1 MNLSGQQRKNLS
13 AALNDAFRDKA
24 SLEQMLAFEL
34 DKNLDAIAGGN
45 SLQDIVFN
53 LIKIAS
59 AQGWVEDLVRAAI
72 DSNPGNP
79 QLKIIAE
86 QLLPNH
92 NTEAH
97 KVSSPNIPSQQSVET
112 QQILILAAIPQG
124 LRLDKEIRDIVEA
137 IRRAVKRDKW
147 EIQLRTAVR
156 PQDIRRAL
164 AEEQPSIV
172 HFCGHGMED
181 GSLVLED
188 EEGNHK
194 AVSPFVLAAL
204 FKLHANHV
212 KCVLLNACYSSKSAV
227 AISQHIDYTIGM
239 NQPIGDKGAIVFA
252 IGFYDG
258 LGYENAESLDII
270 QRAFD
275 EGLVALQMEDASLLQ
290 IPVLKRKAEWNENPI
305 PEAMTSLDFESSI
318 VGNHLHNSYP
328 MQLEYPDGSVP
339 LLSPFYIER
348 DSITSVYETLLKSGS
363 LIRIKAPK
371 LMGKTSLLTRLLAEA
386 TQQNFQSVYL
396 DLRGID
402 KAILTN
408 LDNFLRWFCVRVSD
422 ELNLEN
428 QVSLA
433 WNSILGSNDNC
444 TAYFKKYILGKINQ
458 PVVLGLDEVDRLFSY
473 SEVVEDFLG
482 LLRSWHEKGKT
493 SDVWKKLHLVLAHS
507 TEVYI
512 PLDVHQS
519 PFNAGLPVE
528 LEEFN
533 QQQTREL
540 VKKHGIQDADAVL
553 EGLRA
558 MVGGHPYLLRLA
570 MYEIAVGKVTLK
582 SLLQSATTEA
592 GIYNHHLRS
601 LLGVL
606 QTFPELQTSFKRIVN
621 SNVEV
626 ELDPILIYKLHS
638 LGLVQKQNNHVTPRC
653 QLYREYFRRVL

>member
-1 MNLSGQQRKNLS
+1 MR
-13 AALNDAFRDKA
+13 RC
-24 SLEQMLAFEL
+24 
-34 DKNLDAIAGGN
+34 
-45 SLQDIVFN
+45 
-53 LIKIAS
+53 
-59 AQGWVEDLVRAAI
+59 
-72 DSNPGNP
+72 SNF
-79 QLKIIAE
+79 L
-86 QLLPNH
+86 LLPCCNSYQLYKSQH
-92 NTEAH
+92 SGVVMALE
-97 KVSSPNIPSQQSVET
+97 KV
-112 QQILILAAIPQG
+112 LILTAIPEG

-147 EIQLRTAVR
+147 EIKIITAVR

-188 EEGNHK
+188 NSGNHK
-194 AVSPFVLAAL
+194 AVSPFGLAAL

-212 KCVLLNACYSSKSAV
+212 KCVLLNACYSEKAAV

-239 NQPIGDKGAIVFA
+239 NQPIGDNGAIVFA
-252 IGFYDG
+252 VGFYDG
-258 LGYENAESLDII
+258 LGYENPDSLDII
-270 QRAFD
+270 QRAFE
-275 EGLVALQMEDASLLQ
+275 EGLVAIQMEDVSQGQ
-290 IPVLKRKAEWNENPI
+290 IPVLKRKLESNENSI
-305 PEAMTSLDFESSI
+305 PEPTTSLHHERATI
-318 VGNHLHNSYP
+318 GNHIYISSP
-328 MQLEYPDGSVP
+328 FMELEYPDGSVP

-348 DSITSVYETLLKSGS
+348 DGISKSVYETVLKPGS

-386 TQQNFQSVYL
+386 TQQNSQSVYL
-396 DLRGID
+396 DLGGID

-428 QVSLA
+428 QVSSA
-433 WNSILGSNDNC
+433 WNPNILGSNDNC

-493 SDVWKKLHLVLAHS
+493 SDIWKKLHLVLAHS

-553 EGLRA
+553 EELRA

-570 MYEIAVGKVTLK
+570 MYEIAVGKITRK
-582 SLLQSATTEA
+582 NLLQSATTEA

-606 QTFPELQTSFKRIVN
+606 QTFQELQTSFKRVVN

-638 LGLVQKQNNHVTPRC
+638 LGLVQKQNNYVTPRC

>member
-1 MNLSGQQRKNLS
+1 MS
-13 AALNDAFRDKA
+13 LN
-24 SLEQMLAFEL
+24 
-34 DKNLDAIAGGN
+34 
-45 SLQDIVFN
+45 
-53 LIKIAS
+53 
-59 AQGWVEDLVRAAI
+59 
-72 DSNPGNP
+72 
-79 QLKIIAE
+79 
-86 QLLPNH
+86 
-92 NTEAH
+92 
-97 KVSSPNIPSQQSVET
+97 KV
-112 QQILILAAIPQG
+112 LILTAIPDG

-188 EEGNHK
+188 DLGNHK
-194 AVSPFVLAAL
+194 AVSALALAAL
-204 FKLHANHV
+204 FKLHASHV
-212 KCVLLNACYSSKSAV
+212 KCVLLNACYSEKSAL

-258 LGYENAESLDII
+258 LGYENPDNLDVIP
-270 QRAFD
+270 RAFE
-275 EGLVALQMEDASLLQ
+275 EGLVAIQMEDVSLLQ
-290 IPVLKRKAEWNENPI
+290 IPVLKRKLFEIENPI
-305 PEAMTSLDFESSI
+305 PETATSIHSELSTAGNNIYNSSP
-318 VGNHLHNSYP
+318 V
-328 MQLEYPDGSVP
+328 MELEYPDGSVP
-339 LLSPFYIER
+339 LSSPFYIEQ
-348 DSITSVYETLLKSGS
+348 DGIKSVYETLLKPGS

-371 LMGKTSLLTRLLAEA
+371 LMGKTSLLTRLLADA
-386 TQQNFQSVYL
+386 TQQNAQSVYL
-396 DLRGID
+396 DLGSID

-428 QVSLA
+428 QVSEV
-433 WNSILGSNDNC
+433 WNPHILGSNDNC
-444 TAYFKKYILGKINQ
+444 TAYFKKYILAKINQ
-458 PVVLGLDEVDRLFSY
+458 NLVLGLDEVDRLFTY

-493 SDVWKKLHLVLAHS
+493 SDIWKKLHLVLAHS

-540 VKKHGIQDADAVL
+540 AKKHRIQDADTVL
-553 EGLRA
+553 EELRA

-570 MYEIAVGKVTLK
+570 MYEIAMGKVTLQN
-582 SLLQSATTEA
+582 LLQSATTEA
-592 GIYNHHLRS
+592 GIYNNHLRS
-601 LLGVL
+601 LLGVV
-606 QTFPELQTSFKRIVN
+606 QTVPELQTCLKRVVN
-621 SNVEV
+621 SNVGV
-626 ELDPILIYKLHS
+626 ELDPMLIYKLHS
-638 LGLVQKQNNHVTPRC
+638 LGLVQKHNNHVTPRC

>member
-1 MNLSGQQRKNLS
+1 MSKEKVLILS
-13 AALNDAFRDKA
+13 A
-24 SLEQMLAFEL
+24 
-34 DKNLDAIAGGN
+34 
-45 SLQDIVFN
+45 
-53 LIKIAS
+53 
-59 AQGWVEDLVRAAI
+59 
-72 DSNPGNP
+72 
-79 QLKIIAE
+79 
-86 QLLPNH
+86 
-92 NTEAH
+92 
-97 KVSSPNIPSQQSVET
+97 IPD
-112 QQILILAAIPQG
+112 G

-137 IRRAVKRDKW
+137 IRRAAKRDLW
-147 EIQLRTAVR
+147 EIEIRTAVR
-156 PQDIRRAL
+156 SQNIRRAL

-172 HFCGHGMED
+172 HFCGHGIED

-188 EEGNHK
+188 DSGNHQ
-194 AVSPFVLAAL
+194 AVSPFALAAL

-212 KCVLLNACYSSKSAV
+212 KCVLLNACYSEKAAV
-227 AISQHIDYTIGM
+227 AISQHINYTIGM

-258 LGYENAESLDII
+258 LGYENPDSLDII
-270 QRAFD
+270 QRAFE
-275 EGLVALQMEDASLLQ
+275 EGLVAIQMEDVSQGQ
-290 IPVLKRKAEWNENPI
+290 IPVLKRKLFEIENPI
-305 PEAMTSLDFESSI
+305 PEAATTLHIESTA
-318 VGNHLHNSYP
+318 GNHLYNSSP
-328 MQLEYPDGSVP
+328 VMELEYPDGSVP
-339 LLSPFYIER
+339 LLSPFYIEQ
-348 DSITSVYETLLKSGS
+348 DGIKSVYETLLKPGS

-386 TQQNFQSVYL
+386 AQQNFQSVYL
-396 DLRGID
+396 DLGGID

-428 QVSLA
+428 KVSEV
-433 WNSILGSNDNC
+433 WNPNILGSNDNC
-444 TAYFKKYILGKINQ
+444 TAYFKKYILAKINQ
-458 PVVLGLDEVDRLFSY
+458 PVVLGLDEVDRLFNY
-473 SEVVEDFLG
+473 SEVVEDFFG

-493 SDVWKKLHLVLAHS
+493 SDVWKKLHLILAHS

-540 VKKHGIQDADAVL
+540 VRKHGIQDADTVL
-553 EGLRA
+553 EELRA

-582 SLLQSATTEA
+582 NLLQSATTEA
-592 GIYNHHLRS
+592 GIYNNHLRS

-606 QTFPELQTSFKRIVN
+606 QTSPELRTSFKRVVN

-626 ELDPILIYKLHS
+626 ELDPMLIYKLHS